1 MSAKNPT
8 ILQFFKPAQRHSEA
22 PKVVNNVPSESSALA
37 PFSGDPELA
46 KAFSTSNIA
55 ECQSETTDIPPCPI
69 EVQPEPLKA
78 TAAFDDAPSPSP
90 PPPTASVMSSLP
102 NKARPSSQRV
112 IKSSDDEDSESGSD
126 DSLVDLADLLQS
138 RSTTYRPQ
146 TTTQKTQTPPRSK
159 ASRGSSNY
167 LTSPLS
173 LQPKNKYRFG
183 LKALV
188 SQSQKHAATEA
199 SAQRVQG
206 ILDDKSAGVAAA
218 QEDEREAHSSLLG
231 SVITETDGNGVE
243 KVLQAVRRTE
253 AIQAEKCWY
262 FFDPQGETPRQ
273 DPRIFPAECA
283 TEPWQK
289 KLVKREDRERCVE
302 SGFVK
307 DIVTI
312 EEELPEELF
321 LWILDEVCIESND
334 NLRRAYCEVL
344 LAAADSIDDYLT
356 PEVVK
361 AMFDNLG
368 ALGGSTDL
376 KARVEAVNVC
386 KRAYEKR
393 DWGALKTVI
402 RFLGDS
408 AQFAVPA
415 TCNFSIAILA
425 RLCADRLV
433 WDNIGLFSAVQK
445 SMSQL
450 SEAIDDDRWEISV
463 RTFFSIPALLLT
475 NDSVSQYMQ
484 IHLQHR
490 AAAFSPTPDPALHTR
505 IKRAPT
511 RTPPAARLR
520 RLLRRPQP
528 PLAARATDLRNLET
542 EQDPLPPALHHNAAD
557 GLPRPHRRD
566 LPARH
571 RARLRLLLR
580 PPRHVSR
587 LPAGEPASRRPGR
600 EGEGVQRRRRRA
612 RLPAQGPV
620 EQHLRGRGVVHLAH
634 RREGGDGGSA
644 EPAAVYREDEAG
656 AEGEDF

>member
-1 MSAKNPT
+1 MSDKNT
-8 ILQFFKPAQRHSEA
+8 SILQFFKPAQRGSE
-22 PKVVNNVPSESSALA
+22 PLKIVNNAPSESSTL
-37 PFSGDPELA
+37 PSSSREPELA
-46 KAFSTSNIA
+46 KALYTSNTA
-55 ECQSETTDIPPCPI
+55 GCQSETTDIPPCAI

-78 TAAFDDAPSPSP
+78 TAAFNDAPSPCTP
-90 PPPTASVMSSLP
+90 PPQPTASVMLSLP
-102 NKARPSSQRV
+102 NKERPSSQRV

-159 ASRGSSNY
+159 SSRSSSNH
-167 LTSPLS
+167 LTSHLS

-206 ILDDKSAGVAAA
+206 ILDDKSAGVTAG
-218 QEDEREAHSSLLG
+218 QEDKREAHSSLLG

-253 AIQAEKCWY
+253 ATQAEKCWY
-262 FFDPQGETPRQ
+262 FFDPQGETPRE

-289 KLVKREDRERCVE
+289 RLVKREDRERCVE
-302 SGFVK
+302 SGIVK
-307 DIVTI
+307 DIVTR

-321 LWILDEVCIESND
+321 LWMLDEVCIESND

-376 KARVEAVNVC
+376 KTRVEAVNVC

-393 DWGALKTVI
+393 NWGALKTVI
-402 RFLGDS
+402 KFLGDS
-408 AQFAVPA
+408 AQFAAPA

-450 SEAIDDDRWEISV
+450 SAAIDDDRWEISV
-463 RTFFSIPALLLT
+463 RTSSSLPIPLLT
-475 NDSVSQYMQ
+475 NDPVPQPMQ

-490 AAAFSPTPDPALHTR
+490 APALSPPPDPTLHPR
-505 IKRAPT
+505 IQPPPARAPSS
-511 RTPPAARLR
+511 PRLR
-520 RLLRRPQP
+520 RLLLRRQP
-528 PLAARATDLRNLET
+528 PLAARPTHIRDLET
-542 EQDPLPPALHHNAAD
+542 EQDPLRPPLHHHATD
-557 GLPRPHRRD
+557 GLSRPHGRD
-566 LPARH
+566 LLTRH
-571 RARLRLLLR
+571 RARLRLLASG
-580 PPRHVSR
+580 HVAR
-587 LPAGEPASRRPGR
+587 LEHARRRPRR
-600 EGEGVQRRRRRA
+600 EREGVQCRCRRA
-612 RLPAQGPV
+612 GVPAQGAL
-620 EQHLRGRGVVHLAH
+620 EQYL
-634 RREGGDGGSA
+634 
-644 EPAAVYREDEAG
+644 
-656 AEGEDF
+656 